1 MKMTRKLIPAF
12 VMLIVSAIMLSTASF
27 AWLAEST
34 SVSAGP
40 MTVKANTDV
49 VFMQISNN
57 QNDWGRSATA
67 TTTESGNLN
76 LVTPKSGSENGLT
89 ITDGK
94 VTWQTGNGKD
104 PDKPDV
110 DGALT
115 DVPAG
120 DVNNYVL
127 ANTFYIKMSNA
138 ESKLYNLK
146 LSGVALAEGDK
157 IAAETFDESLRVLA
171 VAKDAGSKIL
181 GVQCWDLGAKG
192 ELKKDGTKV
201 FGDKLADK
209 VTVDAITV
217 DVYVYY
223 DGNDEYAFTD
233 KLITSVKAGR
243 QITVSFSADKSAS

>member
-12 VMLIVSAIMLSTASF
+12 VMFIVSAIMLSTASF

-49 VFMQISNN
+49 VFMQISND
-57 QNDWGRSATA
+57 QNNWGRSATA

-89 ITDGK
+89 IADGK
-94 VTWQTGNGKD
+94 VTWQTGKGKD

-146 LSGVALAEGDK
+146 LSGVALAGGDE

-171 VAKDAGSKIL
+171 VAKTESTIL

-192 ELKKDGTKV
+192 ELKKGETKV
-201 FGDKLADK
+201 FGDKLAGE
-209 VTVDAITV
+209 VTGAAITV